1 MTRIAP
7 IVLAG
12 LFLIAAIVLG
22 GASSA
27 GVYANMAI
35 ELAAAAVI
43 AFAILSRAGHPGGTQ
58 RRLLLLLISVVGLA
72 ILQLIPLPAMVWTAL
87 PGRQIISRTLE
98 LAHISPGWRPV
109 SIMPQATIGAG
120 LVMLPVIAAA
130 LIGMRASRTAVKVL
144 FSTITGLMIA
154 SVGVGLAQKLGG
166 AASILYFYDVTNS
179 DAAVGFFANA
189 NHFSTLCALSI
200 PAVTALFLASK
211 GATRPNMRW
220 VFLGGL
226 LVIPLLG
233 IWAGKSEAGAGLTLF
248 AVASIYP
255 IARLQRG
262 SRKIQYAFI
271 GVLISVVVVA
281 AITLLVIGVDQAAGG
296 VAPGGDM
303 GRVGLWSR
311 TITAIMA
318 TMPIGTGLGTFT
330 AVYPQFEDAMT
341 VTYIYANHAH
351 NDYLE
356 TLMTGGFP
364 AFLLMIAFAVWWIR
378 TSISIWRS
386 PMRDAF
392 AEAATV
398 MTAIIMIHE
407 LVDYPLR
414 TAAIAAIFGLCCGVM
429 ARPRRIVE
437 QRNPSER
444 VGRHIAA

>member
-1 MTRIAP
+1 
-7 IVLAG
+7 
-12 LFLIAAIVLG
+12 
-22 GASSA
+22 
-27 GVYANMAI
+27 
-35 ELAAAAVI
+35 
-43 AFAILSRAGHPGGTQ
+43 
-58 RRLLLLLISVVGLA
+58 
-72 ILQLIPLPAMVWTAL
+72 
-87 PGRQIISRTLE
+87 
-98 LAHISPGWRPV
+98 
-109 SIMPQATIGAG
+109 
-120 LVMLPVIAAA
+120 
-130 LIGMRASRTAVKVL
+130 
-144 FSTITGLMIA
+144 
-154 SVGVGLAQKLGG
+154 
-166 AASILYFYDVTNS
+166 
-179 DAAVGFFANA
+179 
-189 NHFSTLCALSI
+189 
-200 PAVTALFLASK
+200 
-211 GATRPNMRW
+211 
-220 VFLGGL
+220 
-226 LVIPLLG
+226 
-233 IWAGKSEAGAGLTLF
+233 
-248 AVASIYP
+248 
-255 IARLQRG
+255 
-262 SRKIQYAFI
+262 
-271 GVLISVVVVA
+271 
-281 AITLLVIGVDQAAGG
+281 
-296 VAPGGDM
+296 M